1 MSDTHGSESATRD
14 SREFEQRKDLWQ
26 KAIEAGRLEEA
37 ETVIEEALAWARQ
50 HGDSRQVDSVICARA
65 AVTIHLG
72 RGESEVPLLREILL
86 RNSDAGN
93 CRLAA
98 YHISIH
104 YQFAKNYKKSLF
116 YARLARDRSE
126 LLGRRDWLASSHNQL
141 GNALLGDSIVEQ
153 ACPEYEKAL
162 DLIPGDASV
171 WRARILNNLGYCRI
185 LQNRFAEG
193 YSQLYES
200 LQILRRLDNE
210 RYQVGPRL
218 DLCFAHLET
227 GRYRHA
233 QRQGAMALL
242 LAEKTQQVEAA
253 KNALYLL
260 GEAANL
266 SGDIDT
272 AHGFF
277 ARLQQEFF
285 PQADYLPGFLLA
297 VDVRK
302 LINLH
307 A

>member
-1 MSDTHGSESATRD
+1 MSDVTASGVGHRD
-14 SREFEQRKDLWQ
+14 PREFELRKDLLYRT
-26 KAIEAGRLEEA
+26 IDAGKLEEVEVAIA
-37 ETVIEEALAWARQ
+37 ETLAWARE
-50 HGDSRQVDSVICARA
+50 HGDNRQIDSVICARA
-65 AVTIHLG
+65 AIAIHLG

-86 RNSDAGN
+86 RNNDAAN

-98 YHISIH
+98 YNIAIY

-116 YARLARDRSE
+116 YARLARERSE
-126 LLGRRDWLASSHNQL
+126 LLGRRDWVASSHNQL
-141 GNALLGDSIVEQ
+141 GNALLGDSMLEL

-162 DLIPGDASV
+162 DLMPADASV

-185 LQNRFAEG
+185 LQNRFTEG
-193 YSQLYES
+193 YGLLYES
-200 LQILRRLDNE
+200 LHILRRHRNE
-210 RYQVGPRL
+210 REQVGSRL

-227 GRYRHA
+227 GRYHHA
-233 QRQGAMALL
+233 RRQGAIALL
-242 LAEKTQQVEAA
+242 LAEKTKQVEAA

-266 SGDIDT
+266 SGDTDT
-272 AHGFF
+272 AYSFF

-302 LINLH
+302 MINLH